1 MSAAATPAA
10 GGGNEQLYGK
20 AIEAGI
26 GLIGSI
32 FSGAMSGQTPGGNAS
47 TIVRQEKQMDTGLI
61 VFILIFVALGFF
73 LTFKK

>member
-10 GGGNEQLYGK
+10 GGGNEQLIGK

-32 FSGAMSGQTPGGNAS
+32 FSGAGAGQRPGGNAP
-47 TIVRQEKQMDTGLI
+47 TIVRQEKQMDIGLI
-61 VFILIFVALGFF
+61 VFILIFVALGLF

>member
-1 MSAAATPAA
+1 MPTPTTPAA
-10 GGGNEQLYGK
+10 GGGNEQLIGK

-32 FSGAMSGQTPGGNAS
+32 FSGAGRGSGSGGNAP
-47 TIVRQEKQMDTGLI
+47 TIVRQEKQTDTGLI
-61 VFILIFVALGFF
+61 VFILIFVALGLF